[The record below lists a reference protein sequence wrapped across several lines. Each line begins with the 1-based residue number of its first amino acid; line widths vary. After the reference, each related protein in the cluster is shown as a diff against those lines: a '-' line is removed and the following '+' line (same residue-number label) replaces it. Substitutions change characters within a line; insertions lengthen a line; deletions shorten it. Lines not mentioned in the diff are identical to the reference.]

1 MHEVPSISGATVTT
15 TRRILGEMLGKDVF
29 ERALAKLPG
38 EKREEYVGATAL
50 SWVPVDLLDEVF
62 RLAAEESGHALK
74 ELQDEAVKRTQEELL
89 HTVYRILMRITTDEA
104 LISRTPT
111 FYSKTYNIG
120 KLTSTFPGKGEAL
133 VTLSEWPSISDL
145 QLHGLAMG
153 IQTTLRVA
161 GRKDA
166 RAIGKRTKDGAEYH
180 CVWKK

>member
-1 MHEVPSISGATVTT
+1 MHDVPSVAGTTVTT
-15 TRRILGEMLGKDVF
+15 TRRILGEMLGQDVF
-29 ERALAKLPG
+29 DRALAKLSG
-38 EKREEYVGATAL
+38 EKREEYLGARAL

-62 RLAAEESGHALK
+62 RHAADESGRMIT
-74 ELQDEAVKRTQEELL
+74 ELQEEAVRRTQEELL
-89 HTVYRILMRITTDEA
+89 HTIYRILLRITTDEA

-111 FYSKTYNIG
+111 FYAKTYNVG
-120 KLTSTFPGKGEAL
+120 KLTSSFPGKGEAI

-145 QLHGLAMG
+145 QLHGLATG

-161 GRKDA
+161 GRKEA